1 MHFYIFCCNFAASN
15 IEKDKSDNCFEITLL
30 DIKQFNKE
38 LGDGLTDKNQEC
50 DGCPTTPDAITNASA
65 DGSSLGGDTSAS
77 TSAGGEGG
85 GMGEA
90 LKQEL
95 TEKRETKRY
104 YVRPQDIFCA
114 NKADVLKALIDVS
127 EAGENCSVYSL
138 KNLSDHDD
146 VHKLTNND
154 IIYYYDDNVLYDK
167 NHVMVMDYDLFI
179 KHEEERKRIKKDPAL
194 LTKQELD
201 QNYGDRMT
209 KNSFVENKQI
219 SRKELKENMEQI
231 PLNAFK
237 LALARGEEVELGYG
251 DAYDGFGPSF
261 EDGAPYSD
269 TKFVAYYNDGKYG
282 IHADDYSA
290 DGDVEP
296 NYNFEEA
303 TYDTIEE
310 LLDAIAELDLSE
322 CNVELP
328 DAPTAA
334 SAEPIEENPF
344 DLTFEAYDVFGNR
357 LTEAKQD
364 RGTETCCICGEEYEG
379 YGNNA
384 EPYKK
389 GYCCD
394 ACLIKFVLP
403 ARMQAMTKNES
414 LNEDLEGN
422 TQKIDFETDKYSI
435 DLELFSAEDELH
447 VSTYDTRVLN
457 VAKGKGT
464 IEYYADIIIRVIPK
478 NGGKDESIYMAVPF
492 GITKLPFTFQSY
504 DEGEEFNHANI
515 VDWNSE
521 DINDSNIE
529 FYWNQLGITAVV
541 GDRGYDDYSEA
552 ELIEAIRNNEAK
564 LKELIIAN
572 QDAIFNEI
580 NERLQDK
587 VLEDIGYTSSEYEY

>member
-1 MHFYIFCCNFAASN
+1 MTEGAKKKKKVVSSVTAGMGNP
-15 IEKDKSDNCFEITLL
+15 LL

-50 DGCPTTPDAITNASA
+50 DVCPTTPDAITNASTA

-90 LKQEL
+90 LKQGL

-201 QNYGDRMT
+201 QNYDDRMT
-209 KNSFVENKQI
+209 KNTFVENKQI
-219 SRKELKENMEQI
+219 KGKELKENMEQI

-237 LALARGEEVELGYG
+237 LALARGEEVEVGYG
-251 DAYDGFGPSF
+251 DFFDGWYYSF
-261 EDGAPYSD
+261 ADGAPYSD
-269 TKFVAYYNDGKYG
+269 TGFTAYYWDGKYVL
-282 IHADDYSA
+282 HADDYSA
-290 DGDVEP
+290 DGDSTP
-296 NYNFEEA
+296 SNYFDDA
-303 TYDTIEE
+303 TYDTVEE
-310 LLDAIAELDLSE
+310 LLNAIAELDLFE
-322 CNVELP
+322 CNIELP
-328 DAPTAA
+328 DTAL
-334 SAEPIEENPF
+334 EPEGANDDPF
-344 DLTFEAYDVFGNR
+344 NQTFEAYDPFGNK
-357 LTEAKQD
+357 LTEARD
-364 RGTETCCICGEEYEG
+364 SRRTETCCICGEEYEG

-394 ACLIKFVLP
+394 ACNIKFVIP
-403 ARMQAMTKNES
+403 ARIAAMNKNES
-414 LNEDLEGN
+414 LNEALEGN
-422 TQKIDFETDKYSI
+422 TQKINFETDKYSVE
-435 DLELFSAEDELH
+435 LELFSADDELD
-447 VSTYDTRVLN
+447 VSTHDIHVLDTAR
-457 VAKGKGT
+457 GKGT
-464 IEYYADIIIRVIPK
+464 LEYYAEVLINVIPK
-478 NGGKDESIYMAVPF
+478 TGRGDESVGMAVPF
-492 GITKLPFTFQSY
+492 EVTKVPFTFQSY
-504 DEGEEFNHANI
+504 DEGEEFNHAGI
-515 VDWNSE
+515 VDWKPE
-521 DINDSNIE
+521 DINDNNIK
-529 FYWNQLGITAVV
+529 FYWNKLGIITVA
-541 GDRGYDDYSEA
+541 GDKSYDDYSEA
-552 ELIEAIRNNEAK
+552 ELIETARSNEAK

-572 QDAIFNEI
+572 QDAIFDEI
-580 NERLQDK
+580 NERLQGK
-587 VLEDIGYTSSEYEY
+587 VLEDIGYASSEYEY